1 MENIAFMTVSEV
13 AARLKVTAPSVRTL
27 IKSELLPAQR
37 IGKQWVVTPED
48 LDSYITKNNVV
59 IEPDD
64 HPRIGN
70 DIPKI
75 TNTATV
81 FVPS

>member
-48 LDSYITKNNVV
+48 LDSYITNSWVV
-59 IEPDD
+59 IWLDY
-64 HPRIGN
+64 HIVFGN
-70 DIPKI
+70 I
-75 TNTATV
+75 
-81 FVPS
+81 